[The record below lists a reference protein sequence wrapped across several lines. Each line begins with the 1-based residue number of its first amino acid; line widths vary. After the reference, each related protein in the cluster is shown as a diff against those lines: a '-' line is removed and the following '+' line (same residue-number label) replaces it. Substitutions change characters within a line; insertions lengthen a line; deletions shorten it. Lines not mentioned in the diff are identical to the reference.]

1 MFKEIDAF
9 YVSDREITPGN
20 VLRMDDDQ
28 FYQVLFWSPLHR
40 AYALAKVEHSEH
52 FIISVHHDYQ
62 KLTFYNREKSTVM
75 ATAPLDTK
83 FDLAQ
88 CENTFYNALALVAIH
103 MIKTGSLPPEP
114 PETEDCFQQ
123 WVVLE

>member
-1 MFKEIDAF
+1 MFKQIDAF

-52 FIISVHHDYQ
+52 FIISVHHDCQ

-83 FDLAQ
+83 FDLEQ
-88 CENTFYNALALVAIH
+88 CENTFYNALALVAMH
-103 MIKTGSLPPEP
+103 MIRTGSLPPEP
-114 PETEDCFQQ
+114 EDCFQE
-123 WVVLE
+123 WVDLNS